1 MGFVARDGH
10 GHVLA
15 SGAAKNHG
23 TLSVSIVEALVFRWS
38 LQVIMVLD
46 YKHVQFETD
55 SLIVYNAWRDSK
67 GQNPYLTPLI
77 SDCRTLAENFSSFSF
92 THVHIYLIS
101 LYLLYLI
108 FALSRLRAVPGL
120 VGYFSI

>member
-92 THVHIYLIS
+92 THVRRYF
-101 LYLLYLI
+101 YDAADYMAKY
-108 FALSRLRAVPGL
+108 ALS
-120 VGYFSI
+120 YICFI